1 MKTQWFV
8 LGIALLL
15 VLSACDQAA
24 TTDTDV
30 TADADAQADVAAD
43 ADDDS
48 ILDVAADVGENVK
61 LTADA
66 KAYMALLATKA
77 DLEWKVDYDLSTKAS
92 GQTMDSKM
100 SMYMKGTDK
109 IRTDMSAGGYDIQ
122 SYVLDGDVISC
133 TKMGSSWSCTKFT
146 AKEDEQP
153 QATDIETE
161 IQEDA
166 TKYTIDADGT
176 MSIAG
181 TTAKCFRITSNDPAD
196 DVTMRQCFSSD
207 AAPLYILME
216 SKMEGQEFRSEMK
229 ATSYSKN
236 VASSAFVPPAEPK
249 EFDANAYAGIGAGAG
264 ASGTVE
270 AGSGDNCAACDGL
283 SGDAKDMCLAYC

>member
-1 MKTQWFV
+1 MKTNWFI
-8 LGIALLL
+8 LLIAALL

-24 TTDTDV
+24 TTD
-30 TADADAQADVAAD
+30 ADADTGAQADVAAD
-43 ADDDS
+43 AGDDS
-48 ILDVAADVGENVK
+48 AQDVAADVGANVK

-66 KAYMALLATKA
+66 KAYMALLAAKA
-77 DLEWKVDYDLSTKAS
+77 DLEWKVDYDLSTTA
-92 GQTMDSKM
+92 GGETMDSQM
-100 SMYMKGTDK
+100 SMYMKGTDR
-109 IRTDMSAGGYDIQ
+109 IRTDLSAGGYDIQ

-146 AKEDEQP
+146 AKEDDQP
-153 QATDIETE
+153 QATDIEAD

-166 TKYTIDADGT
+166 SQYTIDADGT

-181 TTAKCFRITSNDPAD
+181 TTAKCFRITSNDPAQ

-216 SKMEGQEFRSEMK
+216 SNAEGQAFRSEMK
-229 ATSYSKN
+229 ATAYSKN

-249 EFDANAYAGIGAGAG
+249 EFDANAYVGIGAGAG
-264 ASGTVE
+264 AAGTVE
-270 AGSGDNCAACDGL
+270 AGSGDSCAACDGL
-283 SGDAKDMCLAYC
+283 SGDALDICLSYC

>member
-1 MKTQWFV
+1 MKTNWFI
-8 LGIALLL
+8 LLIAALL
-15 VLSACDQAA
+15 VLSACDQA
-24 TTDTDV
+24 TTTE
-30 TADADAQADVAAD
+30 ADAQADAD
-43 ADDDS
+43 EES
-48 ILDVAADVGENVK
+48 VLDVAADVGSNVK

-77 DLEWKVDYDLSTKAS
+77 DLEWKVDYDLSTNAGGES
-92 GQTMDSKM
+92 MDSQM

-146 AKEDEQP
+146 AKEGDEL
-153 QATDIETE
+153 QATDIEAD

-166 TKYTIDADGT
+166 SQYTIDADGT
-176 MSIAG
+176 MAIAG
-181 TTAKCFRITSNDPAD
+181 TTAKCFRITSNDPAQ

-216 SKMEGQEFRSEMK
+216 SNVEGQAFRSEMK
-229 ATSYSKN
+229 ATAYAKS
-236 VASSAFVPPAEPK
+236 VPSSAFVPPAEPK
-249 EFDANAYAGIGAGAG
+249 EFDANSYAGAA
-264 ASGTVE
+264 GTVE
-270 AGSGDNCAACDGL
+270 AGSGDNCAACDSL
-283 SGDAKDMCLAYC
+283 SGEAKEMCLSYC

>member
-1 MKTQWFV
+1 MKTNWFI
-8 LGIALLL
+8 LLIAALL

-24 TTDTDV
+24 TTDV
-30 TADADAQADVAAD
+30 DAGAAAD
-43 ADDDS
+43 ADGDAA
-48 ILDVAADVGENVK
+48 IDVTADVGENVK
-61 LTADA
+61 LTPDA

-77 DLEWKVDYDLSTKAS
+77 DLEWKVDYDLSTKAG
-92 GQTMDSKM
+92 GQMMDSQM

-146 AKEDEQP
+146 SKDDEQP
-153 QATDIETE
+153 QATDIEAD

-166 TKYTIDADGT
+166 SQYTIDADGT

-181 TTAKCFRITSNDPAD
+181 TTAKCFRITSNDPAQ

-216 SKMEGQEFRSEMK
+216 SSAEGQEFRSEMK
-229 ATSYSKN
+229 ATAYSKS

-249 EFDANAYAGIGAGAG
+249 EFDANAYGGIGAGVG
-264 ASGTVE
+264 AAGTVE

-283 SGDAKDMCLAYC
+283 SGDALDICLSYC